1 MKQIML
7 GNEAVARGAY
17 EAGVKVVSSYPGTP
31 STEITETIATYDR
44 IYCEWATNEKVAS
57 EVAIGASIRGARAM
71 TCMKHVG
78 MNVAADPMFTAA
90 YEGVNGGLVFVVADD
105 PGMHSS
111 QDEQDSRNYGRAS
124 KLMILEPSDSQE
136 CKDFAKMAF
145 ALSERFD
152 TPVILRMH
160 TRVSHSRSIV
170 ELSDPED
177 IVVRPY
183 EKNVSKYVMM
193 PAMAIKRHVV
203 VEQRTLDIQKASN
216 EEFLGMGIHK
226 IEMNDTR
233 IGIVTAGASYQYV
246 KEGAPEASV
255 LKLGCV
261 WPLPMD
267 LIRDFASKVDRL
279 IIVEELDPFMETEI
293 KAAGIACEGKSLFTL
308 QGEYN
313 SRMIRAALSDK
324 ALPEKALD
332 LDKLPT
338 APGRPPLLCAG
349 CPHKG
354 MFLALNRLKV
364 QVMGDI
370 GCYTLGTLP
379 PTAAMDVSVCMGASV
394 GMAHGFDKASDGEDS
409 RKTVAVI
416 GDSTFLH
423 SGITNLIN
431 AVYNQSSITVM
442 ILDNS
447 ITGMTGHQQNPA
459 SGKNIRLQPAP
470 AIDLETLCRSVGVTS
485 VRTVDPVDTFGVEQ
499 VVKEEIAK
507 DCVSVIIVRRPC
519 ALIPTGKK
527 PKGVT
532 IELNEEACKKCGA
545 CSRIMCPALVAGPDK
560 KPVIDPEACNAC
572 GLCINICKF
581 NALSKKEEA

>member
-1 MKQIML
+1 ML

-111 QDEQDSRNYGRAS
+111 QDEQDSRNYGRAA

-145 ALSERFD
+145 SLSERFD

-160 TRVSHSRSIV
+160 TRVSHSRSLV

-177 IVVRPY
+177 IVVKPY
-183 EKNVSKYVMM
+183 EKNVNKYVMM

-203 VEQRTLDIQKASN
+203 VEQRTLDIAKASN

-226 IEMNDTR
+226 VEMNDTKL
-233 IGIVTAGASYQYV
+233 GIITAGASYQYV
-246 KEGAPEASV
+246 KEGVPSASV

-279 IIVEELDPFMETEI
+279 VVVEELDPFMETEI
-293 KAAGIACEGKSLFTL
+293 KAAGIACEGKDLFTL

-313 SRMIRAALSDK
+313 SRMIRSVLSSE

-332 LDKLPT
+332 LSKLPT

-354 MFLALNRLKV
+354 MFLALNRAKV

-409 RKTVAVI
+409 KKTVAVI

-431 AVYNQSSITVM
+431 AVYNQSAITVM

-485 VRTVDPVDTFGVEQ
+485 VRTVDPVDTYEVEKI
-499 VVKEEIAK
+499 VKEEIAK

-527 PKGVT
+527 PKGVS
-532 IELNEEACKKCGA
+532 IVLNEDACKKCGA
-545 CSRIMCPALVAGPDK
+545 CSRIMCPALVAGDDK

-572 GLCINICKF
+572 GLCINMCKF
-581 NALSKKEEA
+581 NALSRKEEQ